1 MSDAV
6 VQANDMSGEPAP
18 RPIRLKEAREAA
30 GLHIAA
36 LAAALK
42 VPVRKLEALEAGRY
56 SELPDLT
63 FARALASSACR
74 QLKVDPA
81 PILQQIPLRASP
93 KLGDHSHSLNAPF
106 NAGRDEEP
114 INPLSWLSRP
124 ALLAA
129 IALLL
134 GALVIV
140 FLPRAENPP
149 AVASVAEPVAAESP
163 VVAEPV
169 AAQEPAA
176 AAVQEGVLPVS
187 ADTASSVV
195 APAAADVAV
204 VPADAAPTAAVT
216 AAAPPAPAAI
226 PPTASAATPS
236 SGSLLSIAA
245 TGESWVEVV
254 NGGGNV
260 VAKRLL
266 QAGDVIDF
274 SAAPPY
280 TVVLGKADAAQVSV
294 RGKPFDT
301 APFVRSN
308 VARFEV
314 K

>member
-1 MSDAV
+1 MSEAV
-6 VQANDMSGEPAP
+6 VDGNGLSGEPVS

-42 VPVRKLEALEAGRY
+42 VPVKKLEALEAGRY

-81 PILQQIPLRASP
+81 PILQQIPLGSSP
-93 KLGDHSHSLNAPF
+93 KLGDHGQALNAPF
-106 NAGRDEEP
+106 NSGRDEEP
-114 INPLSWLSRP
+114 INPLNWLSRP

-140 FLPRAENPP
+140 FLPRAESPP
-149 AVASVAEPVAAESP
+149 AVASVAEPVMAEP
-163 VVAEPV
+163 VVVVEPV
-169 AAQEPAA
+169 AAQEPAGA
-176 AAVQEGVLPVS
+176 ALQEGVLPVS
-187 ADTASSVV
+187 TDQALPAV
-195 APAAADVAV
+195 APANTDPAAVPTDTAALPVATPAAPVAV
-204 VPADAAPTAAVT
+204 PGA
-216 AAAPPAPAAI
+216 
-226 PPTASAATPS
+226 
-236 SGSLLSIAA
+236 GSLLSIAA

-254 NGGGNV
+254 NGSGTV
-260 VAKRLL
+260 VAQRLL

-301 APFVRSN
+301 TPFARSN

>member
-1 MSDAV
+1 MTDLV
-6 VQANDMSGEPAP
+6 VEGNGLASEPVS

-42 VPVRKLEALEAGRY
+42 VPVKKLEALEAGRY

-81 PILQQIPLRASP
+81 PILQQIPLGGSP
-93 KLGDHSHSLNAPF
+93 KLGDHGHALNAPF
-106 NAGRDEEP
+106 NPGRDEEP

-149 AVASVAEPVAAESP
+149 AVASVAEPVMAEP
-163 VVAEPV
+163 VVVAEPV
-169 AAQEPAA
+169 AAQEPAGA
-176 AAVQEGVLPVS
+176 GAQEGVLPLGTDTTSPGALPATTAV
-187 ADTASSVV
+187 ADSI
-195 APAAADVAV
+195 
-204 VPADAAPTAAVT
+204 ADAAPALAVAGGAT
-216 AAAPPAPAAI
+216 STI
-226 PPTASAATPS
+226 PTASAAA
-236 SGSLLSIAA
+236 GSLLSIVA

-254 NGGGNV
+254 NGNGSV
-260 VAKRLL
+260 VAQRLL

-274 SAAPPY
+274 STAPPY

-301 APFVRSN
+301 TPFARSN

>member
-1 MSDAV
+1 MNEALV
-6 VQANDMSGEPAP
+6 GAGEAGPGEPVS
-18 RPIRLKEAREAA
+18 RPILLKEARESA

-42 VPVRKLEALEAGRY
+42 VPVKKLEALEAGRY
-56 SELPDLT
+56 SELPDMT

-81 PILQQIPLRASP
+81 PILRQIPLGSSP
-93 KLGDHSHSLNAPF
+93 KLGDRPTALNAPY
-106 NAGRDEEP
+106 NAGRDDGP
-114 INPLSWLSRP
+114 ANPLSWLSKP

-140 FLPRAENPP
+140 FLPKAEAP
-149 AVASVAEPVAAESP
+149 PVAAVAVEPP
-163 VVAEPV
+163 VPTPLPAAEATAAQDSSGAPVPGDEPV
-169 AAQEPAA
+169 SMASPSAPQ
-176 AAVQEGVLPVS
+176 AVPVS
-187 ADTASSVV
+187 TVPSA
-195 APAAADVAV
+195 APEPRQTLSAPSQAVAV
-204 VPADAAPTAAVT
+204 VEVPV
-216 AAAPPAPAAI
+216 
-226 PPTASAATPS
+226 S
-236 SGSLLSIAA
+236 SSLLSIVA

-254 NGGGNV
+254 NGTGNV
-260 VAKRLL
+260 VTQRLL

-294 RGKPFDT
+294 RGRPFDV

>member
-1 MSDAV
+1 MSEAFAQHVDDASTETV
-6 VQANDMSGEPAP
+6 S
-18 RPIRLKEAREAA
+18 RPTRLKEAREAA

-42 VPVRKLEALEAGRY
+42 VPVKKLEALEAGRY
-56 SELPDLT
+56 NELPDLT

-81 PILQQIPLRASP
+81 PILQQIPQSASS
-93 KLGDHSHSLNAPF
+93 KLGQPGHALNAPF
-106 NAGRDEEP
+106 NPGHDEAP
-114 INPLSWLSRP
+114 FNPLSWLSRP

-149 AVASVAEPVAAESP
+149 AAPIVVSEPMPAAVP
-163 VVAEPV
+163 VVPLEP
-169 AAQEPAA
+169 AGLGAQEAVAA
-176 AAVQEGVLPVS
+176 AADPAAVPGG
-187 ADTASSVV
+187 TTT
-195 APAAADVAV
+195 APAEPSA
-204 VPADAAPTAAVT
+204 
-216 AAAPPAPAAI
+216 PAPAADSN
-226 PPTASAATPS
+226 AAATADLATAVKP
-236 SGSLLSIAA
+236 GGLLTIAA
-245 TGESWVEVV
+245 TGESWVEVI
-254 NGGGNV
+254 NGSGV
-260 VAKRLL
+260 VVIKRLM
-266 QAGDVIDF
+266 QAGDVIEF

-294 RGKPFDT
+294 RGKSFDT
-301 APFVRSN
+301 SPFARNN

>member
-1 MSDAV
+1 MSDAM
-6 VQANDMSGEPAP
+6 AEGSGTSIEPVS

-42 VPVRKLEALEAGRY
+42 VPVKKLEALEARRY

-74 QLKVDPA
+74 QLKVDAA
-81 PILQQIPLRASP
+81 PILQQIPVGAQS
-93 KLGDHSHSLNAPF
+93 KLGDHGHSLNAPF
-106 NAGRDEEP
+106 NSGRDEEP
-114 INPLSWLSRP
+114 FNPLRWLSRP

-140 FLPRAENPP
+140 FLPQAESPP
-149 AVASVAEPVAAESP
+149 VVVSVPEPAVAEPVAA
-163 VVAEPV
+163 VEPV
-169 AAQEPAA
+169 AAQEPT
-176 AAVQEGVLPVS
+176 G
-187 ADTASSVV
+187 
-195 APAAADVAV
+195 APAQAGV
-204 VPADAAPTAAVT
+204 VPVTTALAPPEAVLAPAPAVSLQADAAPAGLVAADTPAV
-216 AAAPPAPAAI
+216 APVAAI
-226 PPTASAATPS
+226 P
-236 SGSLLSIAA
+236 GRLLSITA

-254 NGGGNV
+254 NGTGNV
-260 VAKRLL
+260 VAKRLM

-280 TVVLGKADAAQVSV
+280 TVVLGKADAAEVSV

-301 APFVRSN
+301 APFSRSN